1 MTEMSLSDVV
11 PGAPQ
16 DRGPRRRSQR
26 AAEKRRQRRRRR
38 TWLTVLVMV
47 VVLGAAGTGAWFG
60 LKPVLASF
68 NAPDDYPGPGT
79 GSVTVRV
86 PPGATGVDIAALLQ
100 RAGVVKTAKAYLA
113 AAGEIPGSATIQPGT
128 YALKQHMTGAGAVQ
142 ALLDPATRLVRK
154 VTIPEGARVATIFD
168 SIAAQT
174 SITRAQLEAAAK
186 DTAEL
191 GLPPQAK
198 GVEGY
203 LFPATYEVEPGTT
216 AMDLLHEMVVN
227 TLDQLDQL
235 GVAENDRHRVLTLA
249 SLVQAEGRHPQD
261 MGKIAR
267 VLTTRLAKKM
277 PLQLDTTVHYA
288 TGRFTVQTTQ
298 RDLAVKSPYNTYLA
312 KGLPPGPICSPGATA
327 IRAALHPTPGTWLY
341 FVAVNPTTGETKFA
355 TTAQEFA
362 KIKAE
367 YDAWQ
372 KAHPGQ

>member
-1 MTEMSLSDVV
+1 
-11 PGAPQ
+11 
-16 DRGPRRRSQR
+16 
-26 AAEKRRQRRRRR
+26 
-38 TWLTVLVMV
+38 MV

-86 PPGATGVDIAALLQ
+86 PPGAAGVDIAALLQ

-216 AMDLLHEMVVN
+216 AVDLLHEMVVN

-235 GVAENDRHRVLTLA
+235 GVAENDRHRVVTLA

-267 VLTTRLAKKM
+267 VLTTRLAKRI

-298 RDLAVKSPYNTYLA
+298 TDLAVKSPYNTYLIT
-312 KGLPPGPICSPGATA
+312 GLPPGPICSPGITA
-327 IRAALHPTPGTWLY
+327 IRAALRPTPGTWLY

-355 TTAQEFA
+355 TTPQEFA